1 MPYADPDV
9 YCIGYVYCAIGISN
23 YLRLLLLMCSHYGD
37 RCAIGISNYLRLRL
51 LMCSHYGECS
61 MPYAEP
67 DAVYIYY
74 QYRMKY
80 RLQYIQR
87 PMQYP
92 MKYTKKHGRKHLVD

>member
-23 YLRLLLLMCSHYGD
+23 Y
-37 RCAIGISNYLRLRL
+37 LRL